1 MDAYRRRTLLITLR
15 RAEKLWQGFFDD
27 LSHAALASTALTERA
42 AAGGGVDA
50 GGARIAHGEG
60 NSGVS
65 KPLGGPVG
73 SSCGDHTD
81 ALTLIGGAG
90 RGRRGP

>member
-27 LSHAALASTALTERA
+27 LSHAALASTELWRLEASR
-42 AAGGGVDA
+42 
-50 GGARIAHGEG
+50 
-60 NSGVS
+60 
-65 KPLGGPVG
+65 GPVG